1 MFNIGSVR
9 SVSSK
14 FHADTC
20 SIDESTLIFEH
31 RRAEEGGGRSTSN
44 DAPENPPHV
53 PLVSGMR
60 VDSSFD
66 NLLQSWN
73 PGKIRSIIVDGQ
85 TFEVCMTID
94 IDNLKSVTNSNEEG
108 GKAVVGCRV
117 WRDAEMSPAHVPLA
131 VGMRLDTAFETGH
144 QGWNPGWH
152 AGEVRSIT
160 TPDATDDDHQVVAV
174 RMTFDNPKSAT
185 DSSYEGAR
193 RSAVVECR
201 VWPDSVK
208 VLHPWQPPPELIAAG
223 FGQRTVKK
231 VLVVDSES
239 KADIKL
245 HITDADNRADVCV
258 FKERNDTAPF
268 KDDRIWHMLSGDPGD
283 DDRADV
289 KVYLTSSTTDGVL
302 ADRKVFFV
310 DDADRISGSL

>member
-1 MFNIGSVR
+1 MFSIGSVR

-131 VGMRLDTAFETGH
+131 VGMRVDTAFETGH

-208 VLHPWQPPPELIAAG
+208 VLHPWQPPP
-223 FGQRTVKK
+223 
-231 VLVVDSES
+231 
-239 KADIKL
+239 
-245 HITDADNRADVCV
+245 RAH
-258 FKERNDTAPF
+258 RGW
-268 KDDRIWHMLSGDPGD
+268 IWPAH
-283 DDRADV
+283 RQE
-289 KVYLTSSTTDGVL
+289 GVG
-302 ADRKVFFV
+302 R
-310 DDADRISGSL
+310 